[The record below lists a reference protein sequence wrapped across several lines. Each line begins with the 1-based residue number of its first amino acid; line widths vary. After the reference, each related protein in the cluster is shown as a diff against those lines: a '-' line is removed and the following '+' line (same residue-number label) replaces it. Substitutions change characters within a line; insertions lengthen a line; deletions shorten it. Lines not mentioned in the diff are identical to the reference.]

1 MKYRIV
7 ERTDDNLRVTFIVET
22 LVDTYTRDCSAE
34 WKPMT
39 HCTSFNAAKS
49 YLRRLTFTDKVVYEV
64 EI

>member
-7 ERTDDNLRVTFIVET
+7 ERTDDNLKVTFIVET
-22 LVDTYTRDCSAE
+22 LVNTDTRDCSAE

-49 YLRRLTFTDKVVYEV
+49 YLDV
-64 EI
+64 